1 MKLKITRVRKL
12 IMSLV
17 ILAGASALAV
27 EIARGRRFKASD
39 YLTADIQRGV
49 IRQTVS
55 ATGALQAVTTV
66 QVGSQVSGTIQS
78 LSADFNSVVKK
89 DQIIAQLDPAIFQ
102 AQVEQA
108 AANLIQARA
117 DLAAAQAKF
126 LAAQSEVDN
135 QRAAVSGADANLAA
149 LKAQRDDAKSFYDR
163 QQTLANENVVAQR
176 DLEAARNSYEEAEAR
191 YDQAAAQV
199 NQAQAEEKS
208 AAVAGLDAARAQVK
222 EAQAQERQNAA
233 ALELAKVNLS
243 HTAIRSPI
251 DGVVISRNV
260 DVGQTVAAS
269 LQAPTIFV
277 IANDLTRMQ
286 VIASI
291 DQADVGVINASNRV
305 SFTVDAYPADTFSGR
320 ISQIRLDAQNVQNV
334 VTYNA
339 VIEVDNY
346 ALKLKPGM
354 TANLTFTIA
363 KRANVLR
370 APNAA
375 LRFTPSG
382 VTPGEPGQSFATP
395 TAAVLPGQSRV
406 VWVLGPDHR
415 PQTRRITIGITD
427 GVNTE
432 VTEGD
437 LKEGESVILGRT

>member
-12 IMSLV
+12 ILLLV
-17 ILAGASALAV
+17 ILAGASALTV
-27 EIARGRRFKASD
+27 EIARGRKFKASD
-39 YLTADIQRGV
+39 YLTAKIERGF

-78 LSADFNSVVKK
+78 LFADFNSVVKK
-89 DQIIAQLDPAIFQ
+89 DQIIAQLDPAIFH

-126 LAAQSEVDN
+126 LAAQSEVEN
-135 QRAAVSGADANLAA
+135 QRAAVSSADANLAA
-149 LKAQRDDAKSFYDR
+149 LKALRDDAKSFYDR
-163 QQTLANENVVAQR
+163 RQTLANENVVAQR
-176 DLEAARNSYEEAEAR
+176 DLEAARNSYEAAAAR
-191 YDQAAAQV
+191 YDQAAAQL

-243 HTAIRSPI
+243 HTTICSPI
-251 DGVVISRNV
+251 DGIVVSRNV
-260 DVGQTVAAS
+260 DAGQTVAAS

-291 DQADVGVINASNRV
+291 DQADVGVINASNLV
-305 SFTVDAYPADTFSGR
+305 SFTVDAYPTDTFGGR

-339 VIEVDNY
+339 VIEVDNS

-363 KRANVLR
+363 KRANALR

-382 VTPGEPGQSFATP
+382 VKPSESFATP

-406 VWVLGPDHR
+406 VWALGPDHR

-437 LKEGESVILGRT
+437 LKEGESVILGHT

>member
-12 IMSLV
+12 ILLLV
-17 ILAGASALAV
+17 ILAGASALTV
-27 EIARGRRFKASD
+27 EIARGRKFKASD
-39 YLTADIQRGV
+39 YLTAKIERGA

-78 LSADFNSVVKK
+78 LFADFNSVVKK

-102 AQVEQA
+102 AQVGQA

-126 LAAQSEVDN
+126 LAAQSEVEN
-135 QRAAVSGADANLAA
+135 QRAAVSSADANLAA
-149 LKAQRDDAKSFYDR
+149 LKALRDDAKSFYDR

-176 DLEAARNSYEEAEAR
+176 DLEAARNSYEAAAAR
-191 YDQAAAQV
+191 YDQAAAQLD
-199 NQAQAEEKS
+199 QAQAEEKS

-243 HTAIRSPI
+243 HAAIRSPI
-251 DGVVISRNV
+251 DGIVVSRNV

-291 DQADVGVINASNRV
+291 DQADVGVINASNHV
-305 SFTVDAYPADTFSGR
+305 SFTVDAYPTDTFDGR

-339 VIEVDNY
+339 VIEVDNSE
-346 ALKLKPGM
+346 LKLKPGM

-363 KRANVLR
+363 KRANALR

-382 VTPGEPGQSFATP
+382 VKPSESFATP

-406 VWVLGPDHR
+406 VWALGPDHR

-437 LKEGESVILGRT
+437 LKEGESVILGQI